1 MMMCVNTEFNMYTQ
15 VTQIQCQ
22 GSDLMMHGLFVDDM
36 MHVPT
41 SDNLRDE
48 FLAPYQKDFEITG
61 GGLIKT
67 FLGIEVEQPG

>member
-1 MMMCVNTEFNMYTQ
+1 MCVDTKFYTYTQ

-22 GSDLMMHGLFVDDM
+22 GSDFMMHGLFVDDM
-36 MHVPT
+36 MHWHVPT

-48 FLAPYQKDFEITG
+48 FLALYQKDFEITG
-61 GGLIKT
+61 GGLIET